1 MVRFDIVF
9 YVRMKDGLSQII
21 INVEAQKDE
30 PGEYE
35 ILNRAVF
42 YVSRLVSSQKERDF
56 ENSSYDDIKSV
67 YSIWICMNMD
77 YNSLSHIHLAKDEML
92 SPYDWKGNMDLLNI
106 VLVGITNDIPEH
118 DENYE
123 MHRLIGALLSTEL
136 REQEKLDIIEHEYN
150 IPISNELRE
159 DVRIMCNLSTGIEE
173 KATEKT
179 SEKHTVGQ
187 SVKLSISNE
196 GLEYYRNRIQQSG
209 QEKYDDVVQRKEL
222 LASKKISDIDYS
234 YEIQKKAAQQNQ
246 NVDTGKSALN
256 ITDKANNYVKAYA
269 ELYDEIVKGYE
280 NGTREIYVAD
290 ENGPRKLTK
299 DEELSNLDAAYKKT
313 VDDFVTMETTNQH
326 ARGIIGEEMNKISKI
341 TTRSTL
347 ASAYIEEQKTKCRK
361 TK

>member
-1 MVRFDIVF
+1 MEKNTDKV
-9 YVRMKDGLSQII
+9 Q
-21 INVEAQKDE
+21 
-30 PGEYE
+30 
-35 ILNRAVF
+35 
-42 YVSRLVSSQKERDF
+42 
-56 ENSSYDDIKSV
+56 
-67 YSIWICMNMD
+67 
-77 YNSLSHIHLAKDEML
+77 
-92 SPYDWKGNMDLLNI
+92 KGNSQ
-106 VLVGITNDIPEH
+106 TN
-118 DENYE
+118 
-123 MHRLIGALLSTEL
+123 
-136 REQEKLDIIEHEYN
+136 
-150 IPISNELRE
+150 
-159 DVRIMCNLSTGIEE
+159 
-173 KATEKT
+173 
-179 SEKHTVGQ
+179 EKHTVGQ

-256 ITDKANNYVKAYA
+256 ITDKANNYV
-269 ELYDEIVKGYE
+269 IVKGYE

-347 ASAYIEEQKTKCRK
+347 ASAYIEEQKTRGKDEIPENLTEKMYGAITSFKEKYTMIQPNREQLLMSIK
-361 TK
+361 I